1 VIALLFASILFI
13 NMPDNKINQLM
24 REKYNSL
31 RPRENPPANQDSYAF
46 ARKRARDKHNQE
58 IYEQL
63 SLHEGEEPSV
73 YTDTKGKRTIGIGFN
88 LDEPSNRKKAESLGL
103 NVQDML
109 SGKKTLS
116 DKEIKLLYNE
126 SIKQA
131 ADDANAFLPQA
142 GRQPAVVQKVLIDM
156 AFNLGRTKLNKFE
169 NMRAA
174 LLEGDYNKAADEMID
189 SNWYNQVGNRSKTL
203 VDMMRSAAR

>member
-1 VIALLFASILFI
+1 MIALIFVSILFI
-13 NMPDNKINQLM
+13 NMPDNRINQLM

-63 SLHEGEEPSV
+63 SLHEGVEPSV

-103 NVQDML
+103 NVRDML

-189 SNWYNQVGNRSKTL
+189 SNWYNQVGNRSKRL
-203 VDMMRSAAR
+203 VEMMRSAAR

>member
-1 VIALLFASILFI
+1 
-13 NMPDNKINQLM
+13 MPDNISKNNL
-24 REKYNSL
+24 
-31 RPRENPPANQDSYAF
+31 

-58 IYEQL
+58 IYRQL
-63 SLHEGEEPSV
+63 ALHEGVEPSV

-88 LDEPSNRKKAESLGL
+88 LDEPSNRKKAEAVGL

-109 SGKKTLS
+109 SGKKVLS
-116 DKEIKLLYNE
+116 NKEIKLLYNE

-131 ADDANAFLPQA
+131 ANDANAFLPQA

-203 VDMMRSAAR
+203 VKMMRSAA